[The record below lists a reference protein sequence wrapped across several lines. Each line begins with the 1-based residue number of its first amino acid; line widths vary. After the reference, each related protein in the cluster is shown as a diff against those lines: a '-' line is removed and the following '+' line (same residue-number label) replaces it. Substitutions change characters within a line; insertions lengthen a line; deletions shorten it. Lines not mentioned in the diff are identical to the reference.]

1 MVFAADIKGT
11 RDRTI
16 SQGSSD
22 SKESSKLSGASSAG
36 ERSFP
41 GGSPTLKGSVGSAKS
56 VIGLTINDFAVL
68 GKLGEGGYGTVLLA
82 RHKATNMMS
91 ALKMMLKANVQTDGQ
106 ADRVLAEAR
115 VLGEIKHPFIVS
127 MFGVFQDELNIYF
140 ALEYIGGGDLFSR
153 LADGG
158 ALDESTGRLVLAE
171 VALALAHI
179 HERGYMY
186 RDLKPENV
194 LVCTDGHIKLA
205 DFGLAKKM
213 TDKMPA
219 QSMRHSRMVGTPE
232 TLAPEVMG
240 VAKALGPG
248 GDYGASVDWW
258 GLGIM
263 ACDVYTGLEMHV
275 LLANAGSSKGRERLY
290 AMYEEGTHVNQHV
303 FNKIPP
309 LAASLV
315 RALLEV
321 DVTKRLCCGGGG
333 IDELRR
339 HNFFANV
346 NFDAVLARTIRAP
359 LPKAG
364 QGDLDV
370 NGKPRFSVDKLE
382 QNLVEFLNTPATALC
397 EAAVAGDVD
406 RLRELI
412 AAGTEA
418 GAIDHDGRTALHATA
433 TAGHVEIARLLVE
446 DHGVDGSPVD
456 RWGTTPLDDA
466 MFGRHAELQ
475 SYLEKH
481 GCKRGSG
488 TADLCDAAAK
498 GDLETLRTLIEQG
511 HPVGQGDYDKRTALH
526 LAASEGL
533 LVVVQFLINEAGADP
548 SPVDRWGGTPLDDAA
563 RSKHADVVAFLGSV
577 GARAG
582 KTKTG
587 STIDNASVELCDA
600 AAKGDLDR
608 LKHLVQ
614 DMRVDVDQGDYD
626 KRTAMHLAA
635 SEGLL
640 EVVTCLVTELKAN
653 TSPVDRWGNTPLDD
667 AVRARH
673 GPTAAFLRSQK
684 AKSGK
689 SGAKDTELSEG
700 AKPTPRKTAADL
712 CDAAYS
718 GDLVRL
724 RSYIDGGLDPNT
736 GDYDKRTAMHLAA
749 SEGLLEVAKFLIE
762 EVGADPSPVDRW
774 GNTPLDDAAR
784 LNHTSVIDFLKS
796 KGAVYGTKKGSRS
809 CVIL

>member
-1 MVFAADIKGT
+1 MASAGDIKET
-11 RDRTI
+11 RERSV
-16 SQGSSD
+16 SQGST
-22 SKESSKLSGASSAG
+22 ESTASAKLSGASS
-36 ERSFP
+36 
-41 GGSPTLKGSVGSAKS
+41 GGDLSASQSPVARKGPKS
-56 VIGLTINDFAVL
+56 VTGLSINEFAVL

-82 RHKATNMMS
+82 RHKTTNMMS
-91 ALKMMLKANVQTDGQ
+91 ALKMLLKANVQTDGQ
-106 ADRVLAEAR
+106 ADRVLAEAQA
-115 VLGEIKHPFIVS
+115 LGEIKHPFIVS

-140 ALEYIGGGDLFSR
+140 ALEYVGGGDLFSR

-158 ALDESTGRLVLAE
+158 GLDESTGRMVVVE

-179 HERGYMY
+179 HEHGYMY

-213 TDKMPA
+213 TDKRPA

-258 GLGIM
+258 GLGILV
-263 ACDVYTGLEMHV
+263 CDVYTGLEMHV
-275 LLANAGSSKGRERLY
+275 LLADGGSSKGRERLY
-290 AMYEEGTHVNQHV
+290 AMYEEGTHINQEV
-303 FNKIPP
+303 FARVPP
-309 LAASLV
+309 LAAHLV

-333 IDELRR
+333 IDELRQQG
-339 HNFFANV
+339 FFASV
-346 NFDAVLARTIRAP
+346 NFDAVLARKTRAP
-359 LPKAG
+359 LAG
-364 QGDLDV
+364 AGPDNVDIK
-370 NGKPRFSVDKLE
+370 GKLKRSVSKIE

-406 RLRELI
+406 KMRKLI

-418 GAIDHDGRTALHATA
+418 GATDNDGRTALHATA
-433 TAGHVEIARLLVE
+433 TAGHLEIARLLVE
-446 DHGVDGSPVD
+446 DHGVETSPMD
-456 RWGTTPLDDA
+456 RWGKTPLDDA
-466 MFGRHAELQ
+466 MFAQHAELQ

-481 GCKRGSG
+481 GAKRGAG

-498 GDLETLRTLIEQG
+498 GDLETLRHLVAQG
-511 HPVGQGDYDKRTALH
+511 HPVGQGDYDSRTALH
-526 LAASEGL
+526 LATSEGL
-533 LVVVQFLINEAGADP
+533 LAVVQFLINEAGADP
-548 SPVDRWGGTPLDDAA
+548 SPVDRWGGTPMDDAA
-563 RSKHADVVAFLGSV
+563 RSKHKDVVAFLGSC
-577 GARAG
+577 GAKAG
-582 KTKTG
+582 MTKTS
-587 STIDNASVELCDA
+587 STLDNASVELCDA
-600 AAKGDLDR
+600 ASKGDLER
-608 LKHLVQ
+608 LKNLVQ

-640 EVVTCLVTELKAN
+640 EVVTCLVMELKAS
-653 TSPVDRWGNTPLDD
+653 TSPIDRWGNSPLDD

-689 SGAKDTELSEG
+689 SEAVDKKSAD
-700 AKPTPRKTAADL
+700 AKPTPRKTATDL
-712 CDAAYS
+712 CDAAFS

-724 RSYIDGGLDPNT
+724 RGYIDDGLDPNT

-749 SEGLLEVAKFLIE
+749 SEGLLAVVKYLVE

-784 LNHTSVIDFLKS
+784 LHHTPVIEFLTS
-796 KGAVYGTKKGSRS
+796 KGAVTGTGAKKVSRS